1 MEVTFINPGV
11 DYMIQSIMHFQ
22 TEGEAEFWSEP
33 LYYFYPQLDRTFAAS
48 LPVAERRDYIERT
61 MRVAYAELKNTI
73 DEKVISYSH
82 HWNACKAQIT
92 AALSEA
98 FGIDCTGLFNDLR
111 CNLSLNPIEPRF
123 LKEHCYDTF
132 YLNSAKGAIG
142 DGIHE
147 IIHFIWFYVWNQ
159 LFGDNYDEYERPSL
173 KWILSEMVVESV
185 MRDERLSSINPYFPR
200 ENGGCVYP
208 YFFDMMVDGKP
219 ILDTLDAMYRSQN
232 IEDFMLS
239 SYAYCQEHE
248 AVIREH
254 ILKSEG

>member
-22 TEGEAEFWSEP
+22 AEGEAEFWSEP
-33 LYYFYPQLDRTFAAS
+33 LYHFYPQLDRTFAAS

-61 MRVAYAELKNTI
+61 MRAAYAELENTI
-73 DEKVISYSH
+73 DEKVTSFSH

-132 YLNSAKGAIG
+132 YLNSAKVPLAV
-142 DGIHE
+142 E
-147 IIHFIWFYVWNQ
+147 YMRSYT
-159 LFGDNYDEYERPSL
+159 LFGSMYGTSCLEITTTNMSVP
-173 KWILSEMVVESV
+173 LS
-185 MRDERLSSINPYFPR
+185 
-200 ENGGCVYP
+200 NGY
-208 YFFDMMVDGKP
+208 
-219 ILDTLDAMYRSQN
+219 
-232 IEDFMLS
+232 
-239 SYAYCQEHE
+239 
-248 AVIREH
+248 
-254 ILKSEG
+254 